1 VDFGKVCLSNLR
13 DDILCNQFHE
23 GMPTY
28 LITANNSKR
37 ELEESG
43 VKEGGKV
50 TKKLKDGKDTKDKYK
65 DLGETVK
72 NNQTNQD
79 WVLPGAKYKAL
90 FTKDVNSCTPPFND
104 TGLITCNK
112 WHIRGFCYE
121 KCEQR
126 LSHKKFD
133 CANHK
138 SAYDTWIKS
147 LKAKLP

>member
-1 VDFGKVCLSNLR
+1 MDENELAYNARFKGDCEFGAKLLGAIDLAFFNLCDTCFRASSIDEVDFGKVCLSNLR

-65 DLGETVK
+65 DLGEMVK
-72 NNQTNQD
+72 IIKQ
-79 WVLPGAKYKAL
+79 
-90 FTKDVNSCTPPFND
+90 
-104 TGLITCNK
+104 
-112 WHIRGFCYE
+112 IRIGSYQ
-121 KCEQR
+121 EQ
-126 LSHKKFD
+126 
-133 CANHK
+133 N
-138 SAYDTWIKS
+138 IKLYS
-147 LKAKLP
+147 LKMLIVAHLHSMTQV